1 MDISKIKSIVT
12 SYFSNLPV
20 SKVYL
25 FGSYA
30 RGKANAASDIDIL
43 ICPDKT
49 LSLFTIGGYKS
60 DLEKMTGKG
69 VDVIPENSLDPLVKP
84 YVQNDLMVVYER

>member
-1 MDISKIKSIVT
+1 MDISQIKSIVT

-60 DLEKMTGKG
+60 DLEKMTGKS

>member
-1 MDISKIKSIVT
+1 MDINQIKSIVT
-12 SYFSNLPV
+12 SYFSKEPV

-30 RGKANAASDIDIL
+30 RGQANAASDIDIL
-43 ICPDKT
+43 IYPDKT

-60 DLEKMTGKG
+60 DLEKITGKG
-69 VDVIPENSLDPLVKP
+69 FDIIPETSLDPLVKP
-84 YVQNDLMVVYER
+84 YIQNDLMIVYER